1 MIEDAFELDIS
12 ASLTSAQTASATAFS
27 GLETLTDATFTL
39 DFSGQGGSY
48 PADMMVYIYAPNGN
62 CIVWGGWN
70 VMPMGDCEDE
80 GTGVG
85 NAWPQNWNT
94 TAAGE
99 YTYELDLMSN
109 NLGGSGEWILT
120 IQNGWTGG
128 GTANYELNVLFEGI
142 AIACDC
148 DGNVLDECDVC
159 DGPGA
164 IYECGCFD
172 IREGECDCDGN
183 VLDECGVCGGDGSTC
198 PPGCTD
204 PEACNYDKTATVDD
218 GSCEYESCSG
228 CTDPEACNYDED
240 ATIDDGLCDYS
251 CYGCSDPEACNYD
264 EDATIND
271 GSCLSLIH
279 I

>member
-1 MIEDAFELDIS
+1 MNPEACNYDENATIDDDSCDYSCLGCTDPEACNYDEDATIAFLIEDAFELGHLRFFDFHPNG
-12 ASLTSAQTASATAFS
+12 FS
-27 GLETLTDATFTL
+27 HSMLALKHWDATFTL

-109 NLGGSGEWILT
+109 NLGGSGDWTLT

-128 GTANYELNVLFEGI
+128 
-142 AIACDC
+142 
-148 DGNVLDECDVC
+148 
-159 DGPGA
+159 
-164 IYECGCFD
+164 
-172 IREGECDCDGN
+172 
-183 VLDECGVCGGDGSTC
+183 
-198 PPGCTD
+198 
-204 PEACNYDKTATVDD
+204 
-218 GSCEYESCSG
+218 
-228 CTDPEACNYDED
+228 
-240 ATIDDGLCDYS
+240 
-251 CYGCSDPEACNYD
+251 
-264 EDATIND
+264 
-271 GSCLSLIH
+271 
-279 I
+279 